1 MNLKIDPGIIQT
13 ISQSNQ
19 QLPNPKNGR
28 NQSELRESAR
38 ELEAMYIF
46 EAYKAM
52 RKSVPENGLI
62 TKSSGSKMFQ
72 EMLDMEMARK
82 AAAGDGMG
90 LGEAIYEQLKH
101 HQSK

>member
-1 MNLKIDPGIIQT
+1 MNLKIDPGIIQSVSSA
-13 ISQSNQ
+13 SQD
-19 QLPNPKNGR
+19 LPNPKKTKNH
-28 NQSELRESAR
+28 QELRESAR

-52 RKSVPENGLI
+52 RKTVPENGLI
-62 TKSSGSKMFQ
+62 EKSTSTKIFQ

-90 LGEAIYEQLKH
+90 LGKAIFEQLKTH
-101 HQSK
+101 KLK